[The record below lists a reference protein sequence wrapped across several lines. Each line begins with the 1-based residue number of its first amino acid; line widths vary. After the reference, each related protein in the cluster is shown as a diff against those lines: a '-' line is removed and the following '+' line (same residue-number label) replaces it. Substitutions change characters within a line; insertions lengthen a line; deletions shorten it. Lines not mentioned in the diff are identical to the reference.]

1 MSLTTSSQPQH
12 QEDYDVIII
21 GAGIVGSM
29 IARELCRYEG
39 RFALLEKE
47 PFSGFGVSKANPCML
62 HSPLMFPSGPL
73 RTRLSHN
80 AAARYQKLAD
90 ELDVAFKAVDEIF
103 VAFDSNQLA
112 KLKAA
117 SVWAHDNQVS
127 AGHVIIGPEK
137 IRQIE
142 PNASKKA
149 IGALYGKGASGGIY
163 ATEWT
168 FALTENAV
176 QNGLDLYL
184 NSAVTDIKCKGDFD
198 FEIITSRGRFKTRY
212 IINAAGLFVDEIAK
226 MVGDSGIQLIL
237 TKGTMLILDKS
248 ASNLMGNMVYGSY
261 GKDHSEL
268 VTPTAHGNL
277 LIGLGY
283 FTTPAHKAD
292 TAVSRDK
299 LMEVLLMGKKLVP
312 AISEK
317 DVITAFAG
325 IRSENNMAAGGD
337 FYIDHSKT
345 AAGVIHA
352 AIGSPGLT
360 AAPAIAEYLI
370 TLLAAADLKL
380 DEKKTFNPNRIGW
393 RRFETATSD
402 EKQRLIQSNSKYG
415 HIVCR
420 CEQVSAAEVIE
431 AVRRGADTMDAVKHV
446 TRAGMGRCQ
455 GGFCGISVINY
466 LTQALGVDP
475 GQVTKKGLGSNQI
488 IGSGKKMAAKPE
500 GYH

>member
-1 MSLTTSSQPQH
+1 MTQTPRSYKRHKS
-12 QEDYDVIII
+12 DYDVIII

-73 RTRLSHN
+73 RTKLSHN
-80 AAARYQKLAD
+80 AAARYKKLAA
-90 ELDVAFKAVDEIF
+90 ELDVAFKEVDEIF
-103 VAFDSNQLA
+103 LAFDAGQQS
-112 KLKAA
+112 KLKTDRT
-117 SVWAHDNQVS
+117 WACQNHLSD
-127 AGHVIIGPEK
+127 GHEMIGPEK

-142 PNASKKA
+142 PNVSRAA
-149 IGALYGKGASGGIY
+149 IAALYGRGVSGGIY

-168 FALTENAV
+168 FALVENAIR
-176 QNGLDLYL
+176 NGLDLYL
-184 NSAVTDIKCKGDFD
+184 NSPVTAIRRKKDFNY
-198 FEIITSRGRFKTRY
+198 EVRTPSGRMKTRY
-212 IINAAGLFVDEIAK
+212 IINAAGLFVDEIAA
-226 MVGDSGIQLIL
+226 MVGDTAFRL
-237 TKGTMLILDKS
+237 TLSKGTMLILDKS
-248 ASNLMGNMVYGSY
+248 ASHLLHNMIYGTY

-283 FTTPAHKAD
+283 FTTPAHKSD

-299 LMEVLLMGKKLVP
+299 LQEVMHMGQKLVP
-312 AISEK
+312 SITEN

-337 FYIDHSKT
+337 FYIDHS
-345 AAGVIHA
+345 AQAPGVIHA
-352 AIGSPGLT
+352 AVGSPGLT
-360 AAPAIAEYLI
+360 AAPAIAEYMI
-370 TLLAAADLKL
+370 SMLAAAGLRL
-380 DEKKTFNPNRIGW
+380 QEKNTFKPHRIGW
-393 RRFETATSD
+393 RRFETATAK

-420 CEQVSAAEVIE
+420 CEQVTEAEVLE
-431 AVRRGADTMDAVKHV
+431 AIRRGADTLDAVKHV

-455 GGFCGISVINY
+455 SGFCGISLINY
-466 LTQALGVDP
+466 LAQALGIDP
-475 GQVTKKGLGSNQI
+475 GQVTKKGAGSHQI
-488 IGSGKKMAAKPE
+488 TAFKKVAKVI
-500 GYH
+500 

>member
-1 MSLTTSSQPQH
+1 MTQTSSSHPWH
-12 QEDYDVIII
+12 QGDYDVIII

-29 IARELCRYEG
+29 IARELSRYEG

-47 PFSGFGVSKANPCML
+47 PFSGFGVSKANPCVL

-73 RTRLSHN
+73 RIKLSHN
-80 AAARYQKLAD
+80 AAARYQKLAN
-90 ELDVAFKAVDEIF
+90 ELDVLFKAVDEIF
-103 VAFDSNQLA
+103 LAFDSNQLA
-112 KLKAA
+112 KLNTAR
-117 SVWAHDNQVS
+117 VWANENHVS
-127 AGHVIIGPEK
+127 AGHVIIGSEQ

-142 PNASKKA
+142 PNVNKKA
-149 IGALYGKGASGGIY
+149 IGALYGKGVSGGIY

-176 QNGLDLYL
+176 QNGLNLYL
-184 NSAVTDIKCKGDFD
+184 NSPVADIKRKKNFNY
-198 FEIITSRGRFKTRY
+198 EVSTPAGRFKTRY
-212 IINAAGLFVDEIAK
+212 IINAAGLFVDEIAR
-226 MVGDSGIQLIL
+226 MVGDTGIQLVL

-248 ASNLMGNMVYGSY
+248 ASHLLHNMIYGTY

-283 FTTPAHKAD
+283 FSSPAHKGD
-292 TAVSRDK
+292 TAVNSDK
-299 LMEVLLMGKKLVP
+299 LQEVLHMGKKLVP

-337 FYIDHSKT
+337 FYIDHSKN
-345 AAGVIHA
+345 APGVIHA

-370 TLLAAADLKL
+370 DLLAAAGLRL
-380 DEKKTFNPNRIGW
+380 EEKKTFNPNRIGW
-393 RRFETATSD
+393 RRFATASAF
-402 EKQRLIQSNSKYG
+402 EKQKLIETNPKYG
-415 HIVCR
+415 HIACR
-420 CEQVSAAEVIE
+420 CEQVAEAEVLE
-431 AVRRGADTMDAVKHV
+431 AIRRGADTMDAVKHV

-455 GGFCGISVINY
+455 GGFCGISVLNH
-466 LTQALGVDP
+466 LAQALGVVP

-488 IGSGKKMAAKPE
+488 TGSGKKMVAKPE
-500 GYH
+500 RY

>member
-1 MSLTTSSQPQH
+1 MTPITSRQPK
-12 QEDYDVIII
+12 YDVIII

-62 HSPLMFPSGPL
+62 HSPLMFPSGLL

-80 AAARYQKLAD
+80 AASRYQKLAD
-90 ELDVAFKAVDEIF
+90 ELDVVFKAVDEIF
-103 VAFDSNQLA
+103 LAFEPRQLS

-117 SVWAHDNQVS
+117 KIWAEENHVS
-127 AGHVIIGPEK
+127 SGHVIIGPEK
-137 IRQIE
+137 IQQIE
-142 PNASKKA
+142 PNTSKKA
-149 IGALYGKGASGGIY
+149 IGALYGKNVSGGIY

-168 FALTENAV
+168 FALAENAV
-176 QNGLDLYL
+176 QNGLNLYL
-184 NSAVTDIKCKGDFD
+184 NSAVTDIKCKSDFD
-198 FEIITSRGRFKTRY
+198 FEVITPSGRFKTRY
-212 IINAAGLFVDEIAK
+212 IINAAGLFVDEIAA
-226 MVGDSGIQLIL
+226 MVGDSNMQLIL

-248 ASNLMGNMVYGSY
+248 ASNLLRNMIYGTY

-292 TAVSRDK
+292 TAVNGDK
-299 LMEVLLMGKKLVP
+299 LKEVLHMGKKLVP

-370 TLLAAADLKL
+370 TLLAAAGLRL
-380 DEKKTFNPNRIGW
+380 EKKKSFNPNRIGW
-393 RRFETATSD
+393 RRFETASAT
-402 EKQRLIQSNSKYG
+402 EKHRLIESNSRYG

-420 CEQVSAAEVIE
+420 CEQVSEAEVLE
-431 AVRRGADTMDAVKHV
+431 AIRRGADTMDAVKHL

-455 GGFCGISVINY
+455 GGFCGISVLNY
-466 LTQALGVDP
+466 LAKAQGIDP
-475 GQVTKKGLGSNQI
+475 GQVTKKGFGSNQI

-500 GYH
+500 GYQ

>member
-1 MSLTTSSQPQH
+1 MTQTTSSQPQH
-12 QEDYDVIII
+12 QAEYDVIII

-29 IARELCRYEG
+29 IAREICRYEG

-80 AAARYQKLAD
+80 AAGRYQKLAK
-90 ELDVAFKAVDEIF
+90 ELDVAFNAVDEIF
-103 VAFDSNQLA
+103 LAFDSDQLA
-112 KLKAA
+112 KLKTAQ
-117 SVWAHDNQVS
+117 VWAHDNHVS
-127 AGHVIIGPEK
+127 ADHVIIGPEK

-149 IGALYGKGASGGIY
+149 IGALYGKDVSGGIY

-176 QNGLDLYL
+176 QNGLGLYL

-198 FEIITSRGRFKTRY
+198 FEVITPRGRFRTRY
-212 IINAAGLFVDEIAK
+212 IINAAGLFVDEIAG
-226 MVGDSGIQLIL
+226 MVGDGGIQLVL

-248 ASNLMGNMVYGSY
+248 ASNLLGNMVYGTY

-283 FTTPAHKAD
+283 FTTPANKAD

-299 LMEVLLMGKKLVP
+299 LIEVLQMGKKLVP
-312 AISEK
+312 AISDK

-360 AAPAIAEYLI
+360 AAPAIAEHLM
-370 TLLAAADLKL
+370 TLLADAGLKL
-380 DEKKTFNPNRIGW
+380 EEKKEFNPNRIGW
-393 RRFETATSD
+393 RRFETATAG
-402 EKQRLIQSNSKYG
+402 EKHRLIESNSKYG

-420 CEQVSAAEVIE
+420 CEQVSEAEVLE
-431 AVRRGADTMDAVKHV
+431 AIHRGADTVDAVKHI

-455 GGFCGISVINY
+455 GGFCGISILNY
-466 LTQALGVDP
+466 LSKTKGIDP
-475 GQVTKKGLGSNQI
+475 CQVNKKGIGSNQI
-488 IGSGKKMAAKPE
+488 TGSAK
-500 GYH
+500 

>member
-1 MSLTTSSQPQH
+1 MIQTATSQSLH
-12 QEDYDVIII
+12 QADYDVIII

-39 RFALLEKE
+39 RFALLDKE

-73 RTRLSHN
+73 RTQLSHN
-80 AAARYQKLAD
+80 AAARYQKLAS
-90 ELDVAFKAVDEIF
+90 ELDVAFKVVDEIF
-103 VAFDSNQLA
+103 LAFDSDHLA
-112 KLKAA
+112 KLKTA
-117 SVWAHDNQVS
+117 SVWAHDNHVS

-149 IGALYGKGASGGIY
+149 IGALYGKGVSGGIY

-176 QNGLDLYL
+176 QNSLDLYL
-184 NSAVTDIKCKGDFD
+184 NSTVTDIRCNGDFD
-198 FEIITSRGRFKTRY
+198 FEVITPRGRFKTRY
-212 IINAAGLFVDEIAK
+212 VINAAGLFVDEIAR
-226 MVGDSGIQLIL
+226 MVGDKDIQLVL

-248 ASNLMGNMVYGSY
+248 ASNLLGNMVYGTY

-277 LIGLGY
+277 LIGLDY

-299 LMEVLLMGKKLVP
+299 LREVLHMGKKLVP
-312 AISEK
+312 TISDK

-325 IRSENNMAAGGD
+325 IRSENNVAAGGD
-337 FYIDHSKT
+337 FFIDHSKK

-360 AAPAIAEYLI
+360 AAPAIAEHLI
-370 TLLAAADLKL
+370 TLLEAAGLRL
-380 DEKKTFNPNRIGW
+380 EEKKTFNPNRAGW
-393 RRFETATSD
+393 RRFETATAS
-402 EKQRLIQSNSKYG
+402 EKYSLINSNSKYG

-420 CEQVSAAEVIE
+420 CEQVSEAEVLE
-431 AVRRGADTMDAVKHV
+431 AIRRGADTLDAVKHV

-455 GGFCGISVINY
+455 GGFCGISVLNY
-466 LTQALGVDP
+466 LTEAQGVGP
-475 GQVTKKGLGSNQI
+475 GQVTKKGFGSNQI
-488 IGSGKKMAAKPE
+488 TASRRSK
-500 GYH
+500 